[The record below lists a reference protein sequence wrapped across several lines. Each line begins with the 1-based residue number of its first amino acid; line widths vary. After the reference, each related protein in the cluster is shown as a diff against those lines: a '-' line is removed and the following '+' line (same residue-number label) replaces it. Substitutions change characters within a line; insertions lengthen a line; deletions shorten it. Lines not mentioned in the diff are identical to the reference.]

1 VKKSKKR
8 KFVQS
13 IDLTLTLKDIDL
25 SKPENRINEEVVLPH
40 GRGKPNKIGV
50 IADGE
55 MALQAKKI
63 ADRVITKEELEDL
76 SKEKKK
82 AKKIAR
88 EVDFFIAQS
97 DHMPIVGRSLGP
109 VLGPR
114 GKMPKPLPPGAPLE
128 PIIERLRKTVR
139 IRTKENPVIHV
150 PIGTEEMQDDK
161 LVQNISTVLEF
172 VGRKLEGNIKSV
184 YLSTTMGRSVK
195 V

>member
-1 VKKSKKR
+1 
-8 KFVQS
+8 
-13 IDLTLTLKDIDL
+13 
-25 SKPENRINEEVVLPH
+25 
-40 GRGKPNKIGV
+40 
-50 IADGE
+50 
-55 MALQAKKI
+55 
-63 ADRVITKEELEDL
+63 
-76 SKEKKK
+76 
-82 AKKIAR
+82 
-88 EVDFFIAQS
+88 
-97 DHMPIVGRSLGP
+97 
-109 VLGPR
+109 
-114 GKMPKPLPPGAPLE
+114 MPKPLPPGAPLE